1 MKTSEELIK
10 VKEIMRKGMQDSKDL
25 TRKELKKKSASKI
38 LDKFIYYGDKSAND
52 FMDPYY

>member
-1 MKTSEELIK
+1 
-10 VKEIMRKGMQDSKDL
+10 MRKGMQDSKDQ
-25 TRKELKKKSASKI
+25 TRKELKKKFKPKI